1 MVSVKLLTIDVCS
14 VHARA
19 TPTRERVTCR
29 STQCISACIRAV
41 RHAHMHI
48 ARRPTMFMCAWVEER
63 INSHAVV
70 PAMPKCNE
78 KAGAMSRHS
87 KGGGANHDKSTPN
100 LTITRVIYGRPSLDF
115 WRRPISLSFDLARLF
130 LSGGR
135 SRVRTAAD
143 QVALLGIRRTII
155 FYYFWLSVNSV
166 FNWYR
171 LFVNGNG
178 QNYSNS

>member
-63 INSHAVV
+63 IN
-70 PAMPKCNE
+70 
-78 KAGAMSRHS
+78 
-87 KGGGANHDKSTPN
+87 GGGANHDKSTPN

-143 QVALLGIRRTII
+143 QVALLGTWRTII